1 MPSVSLGQTSH
12 FRLWAQSGHG
22 TMSDLSPLSGEERK
36 SHFGAV
42 RSVDDPSRPSL
53 IQEIHA
59 LHGICGVLTW
69 KPNAKDHTICG
80 IAGWVS

>member
-1 MPSVSLGQTSH
+1 MAE
-12 FRLWAQSGHG
+12 RC
-22 TMSDLSPLSGEERK
+22 PLSGKADIEQT
-36 SHFGAV
+36 S
-42 RSVDDPSRPSL
+42 DLIPSRPSL

>member
-1 MPSVSLGQTSH
+1 VAGPVLT
-12 FRLWAQSGHG
+12 
-22 TMSDLSPLSGEERK
+22 
-36 SHFGAV
+36 
-42 RSVDDPSRPSL
+42 PSRPSL